1 MGSSREER
9 LSRAFVELADTLVDD
24 FDVVEL
30 LTTLTMHCVDLLDVH
45 SSGVMITDPH
55 GNLIVIGASSEQ
67 TRELELRE
75 IQSDQG
81 PCLDCYR
88 SGEPQSA
95 ADLATETRWPRF
107 TPLALS
113 HGYRALHAVPLRLRS
128 RVIGALNLMRT
139 TPVPLGPAELRTAQA
154 LADIA
159 TVGLLSH
166 RRVGLADLVTDQL
179 LAARTSRSLTEQAVN
194 VVAERWQLDTAEAFR
209 VLQERSRKEGISM
222 SELSHDIARGT
233 FDITALAGIIAARA
247 RESG

>member
-1 MGSSREER
+1 MGLPREER

-30 LTTLTMHCVDLLDVH
+30 LTTLTLHCVDLLDVH

-55 GNLIVIGASSEQ
+55 GNLVVIGASSDQ

-88 SGEPQSA
+88 TGEPQSA
-95 ADLATETRWPRF
+95 PDLESETRWPRF
-107 TPLALS
+107 TPLALG
-113 HGYRALHAVPLRLRS
+113 HGYHSLHAVPLRLRS

-139 TPVPLGPAELRTAQA
+139 APGALGQAELRTAQA

-166 RRVGLADLVTDQL
+166 RQVGLADLITDQL

-194 VVAERWQLDTAEAFR
+194 IVAERWQLDTAEAFR
-209 VLQERSRKEGISM
+209 VLQERSRKDGIPM
-222 SELSHDIARGT
+222 SELAHDIARGA
-233 FDITALAGIIAARA
+233 FDIAALAGIVADRA
-247 RESG
+247 RDTG